1 MHRATNEILRG
12 KEIWCADHLLFKCQL
27 FDGARHETKTNKI
40 KNIRRRRDI
49 RFISCDE
56 LTVVAFSFLS
66 INAVRF
72 PGPLE
77 GRRKGTWTARVRVLP
92 LLSRAIFYFLARHQ
106 KLRHSDL
113 LSLFFLSNLP
123 RWASSR
129 SARKP
134 GIELF
139 LIFVAT
145 ASDWRRSHICYQNEW
160 VSKWWL
166 RENTELHPI
175 LTRCHLSF
183 ISEHLR
189 KQKFTPEIIGC
200 SVH

>member
-12 KEIWCADHLLFKCQL
+12 KEMWCANHLLFKCQL
-27 FDGARHETKTNKI
+27 FDGARHETKTNKME
-40 KNIRRRRDI
+40 NIRRRRDI
-49 RFISCDE
+49 GFISCDE

-72 PGPLE
+72 PGTLE
-77 GRRKGTWTARVRVLP
+77 GRRKG
-92 LLSRAIFYFLARHQ
+92 FLARHQ

-145 ASDWRRSHICYQNEW
+145 TSYWRRSHTCYQNEW

-189 KQKFTPEIIGC
+189 KPKFTPEIIGC

>member
-1 MHRATNEILRG
+1 MSLNCTSSLWRFAQVWSL
-12 KEIWCADHLLFKCQL
+12 KCQM
-27 FDGARHETKTNKI
+27 I
-40 KNIRRRRDI
+40 KEMLRDLRRRRDI

-77 GRRKGTWTARVRVLP
+77 GRRKGTWTARFRVLP

-113 LSLFFLSNLP
+113 LSLFNKP

-139 LIFVAT
+139 LIFVPT
-145 ASDWRRSHICYQNEW
+145 TSYWRRSHTCYQNEW

-175 LTRCHLSF
+175 LTLCHLSF

-189 KQKFTPEIIGC
+189 RPKFTPEIIGC